1 MTETPPRPV
10 LGRDP
15 LGLRHALADRL
26 LPALVGAMALLG
38 ALALTAAEGAGALAA
53 RWRGDLTGIVT
64 VQLPDADPGRA
75 AAALASLAALP
86 EVASARPIAP
96 ERLAALLRPWLGPD
110 MAGLPEQ
117 LLPSLL
123 EVRLAAPPTAPEALA
138 AKLATAAPGAVVELQ
153 GLWLGR
159 LVALSDTLRRLALA
173 VLLLVAGVAVA
184 VVIVAVQAGIAARRE
199 SIVILHDIGATDGA
213 IAGRFAARIAWLAGG
228 GALAGTLLA
237 LPLLVGLAGLAV
249 PLAGGAAGSAAG
261 SAWGRLPWLGLAL
274 LPPGAALLG
283 WSAAQATL
291 RLWLQRLP

>member
-1 MTETPPRPV
+1 MVDAPTSLPR
-10 LGRDP
+10 GRDP

-26 LPALVGAMALLG
+26 LPALVGAMAMLA
-38 ALALTAAEGAGALAA
+38 ALALTAAEGAGVLAS
-53 RWRGDLTGIVT
+53 RWRGELTGIVT
-64 VQLPDADPGRA
+64 VQMPDTDPARA

-86 EVASARPIAP
+86 GVASARPIAP
-96 ERLAALLRPWLGPD
+96 ERLAALLTPWLGPN

-117 LLPSLL
+117 LLPSLIEL
-123 EVRLAAPPTAPEALA
+123 RLTTSSSVPEALA
-138 AKLATAAPGAVVELQ
+138 AQLAAAVPGAAVEWQ

-159 LVALSDTLRRLALA
+159 LVALSDNLRRIALS

-184 VVIVAVQAGIAARRE
+184 VVVVAVQAGIAARRD
-199 SIVILHDIGATDGA
+199 SIAILHGIGATDGA
-213 IAGRFAARIAWLAGG
+213 IAGRFAGRIAWLAGT

-237 LPLLVGLAGLAV
+237 LPLLVGLVGLAA
-249 PLAGGAAGSAAG
+249 PLTGAVQGAPWA
-261 SAWGRLPWLGLAL
+261 RLPWLGLVV